1 MTSIETAPL
10 DLEAR
15 LVRLEAIVAALERE
29 DLELGE
35 ALRLFEEGVG
45 HIRATRELLAAAEL
59 RIAYLLEDDAGEAT
73 LQSGPATA
81 DE

>member
-1 MTSIETAPL
+1 MSSIETAPL

-15 LVRLEAIVAALERE
+15 LVRLETIVAALERE
-29 DLELGE
+29 DLELEE

-59 RIAYLLEDDAGEAT
+59 RIEHLVEDGASATTLEPGRVDAAE
-73 LQSGPATA
+73 
-81 DE
+81 